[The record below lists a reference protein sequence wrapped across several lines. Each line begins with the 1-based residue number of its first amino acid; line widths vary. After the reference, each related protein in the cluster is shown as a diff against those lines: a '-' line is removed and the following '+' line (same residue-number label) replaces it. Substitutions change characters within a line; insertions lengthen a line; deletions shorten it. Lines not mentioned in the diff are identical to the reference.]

1 VDRKQ
6 VLAFVALSLAWGASF
21 FWIKVALSELG
32 PFTLVALRLL
42 VGGLLLG
49 LTAWLR
55 KVSLPRGW
63 AEWWPL
69 LLLGVINIA
78 VPLVVTSWG
87 QLFIDSGV
95 ASILL
100 STVPLFTVVMA
111 HFLLHDDKLTWMRAA
126 GLLIGF
132 LGVVLLLLRDVGGGS
147 STFWGYA
154 THMVGAVL
162 YSYAAVMARQ
172 YMRKQSLILQA
183 FIPVAFGDLLIWAML
198 PFTEFPL
205 HLPQQTMPIIAILF
219 LGAVSSFAGYL
230 LYYYLIHSVGPS
242 RMSMVTYTFPLVGVL
257 LGVIALGELLDLSL
271 IMGAALVLGSVFL
284 VNRS

>member
-1 VDRKQ
+1 MNRNQ
-6 VLAFVALSLAWGASF
+6 ALAFVALSLAWGASF
-21 FWIKVALSELG
+21 FWIKVALQELG
-32 PFTLVALRLL
+32 PFTLVAWR
-42 VGGLLLG
+42 LLLG
-49 LTAWLR
+49 AGLLGLAAWWR
-55 KVSLPRGW
+55 KVRLPRGW

-69 LLLGVINIA
+69 LALGVLNIA

-100 STVPLFTVVMA
+100 STVPLFTVLLA

-126 GLLIGF
+126 GLMLGF
-132 LGVVLLLLRDVGGGS
+132 LGVVLLLLRDVGGAS

-154 THMVGAVL
+154 SHMVGAVL

-172 YMRKQSLILQA
+172 FMRKQSLLMQA
-183 FIPVAFGDLLIWAML
+183 FVPVAFGDLLIWALL
-198 PFTEFPL
+198 PFVEAPL
-205 HLPQQTMPIIAILF
+205 QFPQQTMPLIAILF

-257 LGVIALGELLDLSL
+257 LGVTFLGEMLDLTLLS
-271 IMGAALVLGSVFL
+271 GAALVLGSVFL
-284 VNRS
+284 VNR